1 MDQRGAE
8 YAGNSEDDG
17 TEDGEETMEQ
27 FRESCAAVEIAHF
40 ERTGQVSSYAFND
53 KTWAELGYPEP

>member
-1 MDQRGAE
+1 MTE
-8 YAGNSEDDG
+8 NDD

-27 FRESCAAVEIAHF
+27 FREHITQVELAYF
-40 ERTGQVSSYAFND
+40 ERTGHVSSYAFND

>member
-1 MDQRGAE
+1 
-8 YAGNSEDDG
+8 
-17 TEDGEETMEQ
+17 MEQ

-40 ERTGQVSSYAFND
+40 ERTGQVSSYAFDD